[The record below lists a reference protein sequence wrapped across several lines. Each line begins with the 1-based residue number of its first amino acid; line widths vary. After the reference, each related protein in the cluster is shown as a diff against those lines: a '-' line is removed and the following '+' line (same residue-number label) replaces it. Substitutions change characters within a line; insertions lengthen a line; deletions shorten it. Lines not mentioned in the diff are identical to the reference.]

1 MKNDKGEVVGI
12 AIIIRETEG
21 NMSEAARGSD
31 GVIRTK
37 SASAAYRDNWE
48 GIFAKK
54 PTPTDIVN

>member
-21 NMSEAARGSD
+21 NMSEAARESE

-37 SASAAYRDNWE
+37 SASAAYRDNWDE
-48 GIFAKK
+48 VFKKK
-54 PTPTDIVN
+54 PSSDIVN